1 MNKNFGFSQM
11 GNPFTSM
18 CGMAGGLGNAAMAY
32 HRQGAMEDKAKF
44 YAAMNA
50 RPKAVT
56 TIEMEKDA
64 HGVYRAA

>member
-1 MNKNFGFSQM
+1 
-11 GNPFTSM
+11 M